1 LKKKGVNLEN
11 IVLTYLPWLLSAST
25 LWMAY
30 LQGDMN
36 KAAWVVGLV
45 GLVGQLGWF
54 VLTFV
59 SGLYGLLP
67 LNIGLT
73 ILYARNYLA
82 WKDKERNE

>member
-1 LKKKGVNLEN
+1 MSSLKKKEVNLEN
-11 IVLTYLPWLLSAST
+11 IVLTYLPWLLSAIA
-25 LWMAY
+25 LWMTY
-30 LQGDMN
+30 LQGNMN
-36 KAAWVVGLV
+36 KAAWVI

-73 ILYARNYLA
+73 ILYARNYLT

>member
-1 LKKKGVNLEN
+1 MEN
-11 IVLTYLPWLLSAST
+11 IVLTYLPCSLSAIT
-25 LWMAY
+25 LWTTY

-36 KAAWVVGLV
+36 KADWVV

-54 VLTFV
+54 ILTFV

-73 ILYARNYLA
+73 VLYARNYLK
-82 WKDKERNE
+82 WNNENKEKKGLQ